1 MKRTWLMLLSVFFVW
16 VGGCTKKQESYTLE
30 NVNAKLKEREKE
42 IITLRKKGQLEKS
55 ANLAVKTGNE
65 ILNVF
70 PPATMYRENVAK
82 IVSVMGFLARLCSD
96 KALHIR
102 NESVNPEQ
110 SQKYTKLSDELH
122 TMVDE
127 IRRKMPSMP
136 SNKPPQ
142 VKKVTPNTG
151 EDEENPDAE
160 GRDNATTPTGEDEPG
175 DTVQDK

>member
-1 MKRTWLMLLSVFFVW
+1 MTRTWLILLSVFFVG
-16 VGGCTKKQESYTLE
+16 VGGCTKKQESYTLA

-70 PPATMYRENVAK
+70 PPATLYRENVAN
-82 IVSVMGFLARLCSD
+82 IVSVMGFLARLCTD

-102 NESVNPEQ
+102 NESVNPEE
-110 SQKYTKLSDELH
+110 SQRYTKLSDELYA
-122 TMVDE
+122 MVDE

-151 EDEENPDAE
+151 EDEDNSDAAS
-160 GRDNATTPTGEDEPG
+160 GDNSTTPTGEDKPD